1 MVTILINFENSLN
14 IVLIKDFIKN
24 STLEETFDIIS
35 KLSLKKKKNQAREN
49 AVYLFDE
56 IYRERYNDAC
66 HYIIKNMEIILA
78 LCGDSNINVS
88 SIAKKTADN
97 IINHFNNLSSIH
109 AYLLIKPLLNSLN
122 NDKKTGTKI
131 VSLNYLELLCEK
143 CNNEIRT
150 ELIDIIPKL
159 CDLYADLDDK
169 VIEPTT
175 SCITKLCNTIKNIDI
190 DPFIP
195 RLIEVFKN
203 NDHSTKVI
211 HSLASVTFVQ
221 EVDSATL
228 SIIVP
233 VLLLGFRSN
242 LDSTKR
248 LSAVIVA
255 NMIKLV
261 VNPIEITEYMPRLLP
276 ILQLA
281 SNNVSEPEARHMCM
295 KSFESLNKLNY
306 QIKNMTKT
314 NNYNDI
320 YTNINC
326 IEPTKSCV
334 CDMIYILT
342 KTNNNDKNL
351 WVDILSKYTDEYKPF
366 YDSLLAQSM
375 SIVVDDDID
384 DAELLC
390 DCKFTL
396 AYGSK
401 ILLHNTKLTL
411 KRGYRYGL
419 LGGNGS
425 GKSTLLKA
433 IVNEQIDGFPP
444 SNVLKTVFVEADI
457 LGELS
462 HLSCVDYIY
471 SDKSIQKV
479 AIPIEDIK
487 KVMLDIGFSEKMCD
501 DSVTTLSGGW
511 RMKLALCRAM
521 LQKADILLMDEPTN
535 HLDVLNVAWVENY
548 LINLKDVTSVIV
560 SHNKGVLDRCCTHII
575 NIENFKLTIHRGNL
589 TEYTSINPNALSYF
603 AMTSSTGLK
612 FKFPEAGFVEGV
624 KQAGAVLMRLE
635 NVSFKY
641 PTGLTNVIN
650 NVNIKVSMAS
660 RVGCVG
666 RNGQGKSTMIK
677 LLTGELV
684 PTTGSVWRKNALR
697 YGYVSQHSFHHIE
710 KHLDKT
716 PTEYICDRFS
726 TGVDNEILE
735 KDTYVLTDEELNF
748 IKQPKEFEL
757 RDERNE
763 VKKVKWTPDKL
774 TGERK
779 PLSRDTYQYELKWEG
794 QGTAYYSFD
803 RLDGWGFGKVMKRI
817 DLFREADN
825 GLFKKNLNQ
834 KTVEDI
840 LKGFGLEPEF
850 SSHARM
856 SALSASQKLKV
867 VLAAA
872 VWQSPSIII
881 LDEPTN
887 YFDRDSMIALS
898 EGLKD
903 YNGGFIVISHNDDF
917 IQNIC
922 KEFWTL
928 ENGTLN
934 VHGDQEWMANQLKTQ
949 VDFKVVDEIVDSMGN
964 IHKVKQP
971 SRSLTNKEKKQL
983 IKKFELKKKN
993 GIPLDDDEIELLESL
1008 TEESD
1013 I

>member
-1 MVTILINFENSLN
+1 MITINHNFETTTDLQFNEQY
-14 IVLIKDFIKN
+14 I
-24 STLEETFDIIS
+24 STSSIDDIFNTIS
-35 KLSLKKKKNQAREN
+35 KLSVNKKKINAKEN
-49 AVYLFDE
+49 AVHLFSE
-56 IYRERYNDAC
+56 VFRSKYNESE
-66 HYIIKNMEIILA
+66 HYIIKNLDLLLI
-78 LCGDSNINVS
+78 LCGDNNIN
-88 SIAKKTADN
+88 IHTNAMKAADE
-97 IINHFNNLSSIH
+97 IINHYVNHSSSVKV
-109 AYLLIKPLLNSLN
+109 YLLIEPLLNALD
-122 NDKKTGTKI
+122 NDKRTGTKI
-131 VSLNYLELLCEK
+131 ASLQYIEILCEK
-143 CNNEIRT
+143 CANEIRT
-150 ELIDIIPKL
+150 ELINIIPKL
-159 CDLYADLDDK
+159 CDLYADLDDN

-175 SCITKLCNTIKNIDI
+175 SCISKLCYTIKNMDV

-203 NDHSTKVI
+203 NDQSTEVI

-233 VLLLGFRSN
+233 VLLLGFNSN

-261 VNPIEITEYMPRLLP
+261 VNPIEIQDYMPRLLP
-276 ILQLA
+276 ILKKA
-281 SNNVSEPEARHMCM
+281 SENVSEPEARHMCT
-295 KSFESLNKLNY
+295 KSYESLNKLNEHIHTLAQPDKY
-306 QIKNMTKT
+306 D
-314 NNYNDI
+314 DI
-320 YTNINC
+320 YTNIHC
-326 IEPTKSCV
+326 EEPTKWCV
-334 CDMIYILT
+334 CNIIKILI
-342 KTNNNDKNL
+342 KTNNINKNEWNVL
-351 WVDILSKYTDEYKPF
+351 LSKYTVDYMQFYEKVLSQSTPTVIEDE
-366 YDSLLAQSM
+366 Q
-375 SIVVDDDID
+375 D

-401 ILLHNTKLTL
+401 ILLHNTQLTL

-444 SNVLKTVFVEADI
+444 SSVLKTVFVEADI

-462 HLSCVDYIY
+462 HLSCLDYIY
-471 SDKSIQKV
+471 ADKSIQKV
-479 AIPIEDIK
+479 AIPREEIRN
-487 KVMLDIGFSEKMCD
+487 VMLDIGFTEKMCD
-501 DSVTTLSGGW
+501 DPVTTLSGGW
-511 RMKLALCRAM
+511 RMKLALSRAM

-535 HLDVLNVAWVENY
+535 HLDVVNVAWVENY
-548 LINLKDVTSVIV
+548 LINLKNVTSVIV

-589 TEYTSINPNALSYF
+589 TEYTKINPNALSYF
-603 AMTSSTGLK
+603 AMTSNSGFK
-612 FKFPEAGFVEGV
+612 FKFPEAGFIEGV
-624 KQAGAVLMRLE
+624 KQAGAPLMRLE

-641 PTGLTNVIN
+641 PTGLSNVIN
-650 NVNIKVSMAS
+650 NVNIRVSMAS

-677 LLTGELV
+677 LLTGELT
-684 PTTGSVWRKNALR
+684 PTSGSVWRKNALR
-697 YGYVSQHSFHHIE
+697 FGYVSQHSFHHIE

-716 PTEYICDRFS
+716 PTQYICERFS
-726 TGVDNEILE
+726 HGVDNEILE
-735 KDTYVLTDEELNF
+735 KDTYVLTEEEIEF
-748 IKQPKEFEL
+748 MKKPKEFEI

-763 VKKVKWTPDKL
+763 VRKVKWTPDKL

-779 PLSRDTYQYELKWEG
+779 PIGRDTYQYELKWEG
-794 QGTAYYSFD
+794 QGTAYYPSD
-803 RLDGWGFGKVMKRI
+803 KLEEWGFAKVMKRI
-817 DLFREADN
+817 DLFREAEN
-825 GLFKKNLNQ
+825 GLFKRNLNQ
-834 KTVEDI
+834 KTVEEI
-840 LKGFGLEPEF
+840 LKDFGLEPEF

-856 SALSASQKLKV
+856 NALSASQKLKV

-887 YFDRDSMIALS
+887 YFDRDSMIALTH
-898 EGLKD
+898 GLKD

-934 VHGDQEWMANQLKTQ
+934 VHGDQEWMTNQLKTQ
-949 VDFKVVDEIVDSMGN
+949 VDFKVIDEIVDSMGN
-964 IHKVKQP
+964 IQKVKQP
-971 SRSLTNKEKKQL
+971 LRCLSNKEKKQL
-983 IKKFELKKKN
+983 LKKFEQKKKN
-993 GIPLDDDEIELLESL
+993 GIPLDDDEIELMENLM
-1008 TEESD
+1008 EE
-1013 I
+1013 

>member
-1 MVTILINFENSLN
+1 MITFNTNFETTTDLQLN
-14 IVLIKDFIKN
+14 EQFIKSSN
-24 STLEETFDIIS
+24 LEDIFNTIS
-35 KLSLKKKKNQAREN
+35 KLSLNKKKINAKEN
-49 AVYLFDE
+49 ALYLFHE
-56 IYRERYNDAC
+56 VFTTRYAESE
-66 HYIIKNMEIILA
+66 HYIIKNIDLLLI
-78 LCGDSNINVS
+78 LCGDGNTNISTHAKKITDEIINYYLNVS
-88 SIAKKTADN
+88 CN
-97 IINHFNNLSSIH
+97 IKS
-109 AYLLIKPLLNSLN
+109 YLLITPLLNCLD
-122 NDKKTGTKI
+122 NDKRTGTKI
-131 VSLNYLELLCEK
+131 VSLKYLEMLSEK
-143 CNNEIRT
+143 CTNEIRT

-159 CDLYADLDDK
+159 CDLYADLDDN

-175 SCITKLCNTIKNIDI
+175 SCINKLCNTIKNMDV

-203 NDHSTKVI
+203 NEQSTEVI

-233 VLLLGFRSN
+233 VLLLGFRSD

-261 VNPIEITEYMPRLLP
+261 VNPIEILEYMPRLLP
-276 ILQLA
+276 ILEKA
-281 SNNVSEPEARHMCM
+281 SKNVSEPEARHICN
-295 KSFESLNKLNY
+295 KSYESLSKLHDH
-306 QIKNMTKT
+306 ILTLPKP

-320 YTNINC
+320 YSKIAC
-326 IEPTKSCV
+326 EEPTKWFVANLIS
-334 CDMIYILT
+334 ILT
-342 KTNNNDKNL
+342 KTNNSDKNCWNEL
-351 WVDILSKYTDEYKPF
+351 LVKYTNDYMYFYETVVSQSLKTVVEDEK
-366 YDSLLAQSM
+366 
-375 SIVVDDDID
+375 D

-401 ILLHNTKLTL
+401 ILLHNTQLTL

-444 SNVLKTVFVEADI
+444 SSILKTVFVEADI

-462 HLSCVDYIY
+462 HLSCLDYIY
-471 SDKSIQKV
+471 ADKSIQKV
-479 AIPIEDIK
+479 AIPRDEIR
-487 KVMLDIGFSEKMCD
+487 KVMLDIGFTEKMCD
-501 DSVTTLSGGW
+501 DPVTTLSGGW
-511 RMKLALCRAM
+511 RMKLALSRAM

-535 HLDVLNVAWVENY
+535 HLDVINVAWVENY
-548 LINLKDVTSVIV
+548 LINLKNVTSVIV

-589 TEYTSINPNALSYF
+589 TEYTKINPNAHSYF
-603 AMTSSTGLK
+603 AMTSNSGLR
-612 FKFPEAGFVEGV
+612 FKFPEAGFIEGV
-624 KQAGAVLMRLE
+624 KQAGAPLMRLE

-641 PTGLTNVIN
+641 PTGLSNVIN
-650 NVNIKVSMAS
+650 NVNIRVSMAS

-684 PTTGSVWRKNALR
+684 PTSGSVWRKNALR
-697 YGYVSQHSFHHIE
+697 FGYVSQHSFHHIE

-716 PTEYICDRFS
+716 PTQYICERFS
-726 TGVDNEILE
+726 NGVDNEILE
-735 KDTYVLTDEELNF
+735 KDTYVLTDEEIEF
-748 IKQPKEFEL
+748 MKKPKEFEI

-779 PLSRDTYQYELKWEG
+779 PLGRDTYQYELKWEG
-794 QGTAYYSFD
+794 QGTAYYTYD
-803 RLDGWGFGKVMKRI
+803 RLEEWGFSKVMKRI
-817 DLFREADN
+817 DLFREAEN
-825 GLFKKNLNQ
+825 GLFKRNLNQ
-834 KTVEDI
+834 KTVEEI
-840 LKGFGLEPEF
+840 LKDFGLEPEF

-856 SALSASQKLKV
+856 NALSASQKLKV

-971 SRSLTNKEKKQL
+971 IRSLSNKDKRQL
-983 IKKFELKKKN
+983 LKKFELKKKN
-993 GIPLDDDEIELLESL
+993 GIPLDDDEIELMESL
-1008 TEESD
+1008 TEE
-1013 I
+1013 

>member
-1 MVTILINFENSLN
+1 MTMTTNFENTVDLD
-14 IVLIKDFIKN
+14 LIKDYVKN
-24 STLEETFDIIS
+24 NKLEDIFDIVS
-35 KLSLKKKKNQAREN
+35 KLTLNKKKLQAREN
-49 AVYLFDE
+49 AVHLFIE
-56 IYRERYNDAC
+56 IFTSMPKESE
-66 HYIIKNMEIILA
+66 HYIIKNMELLLI
-78 LCGDSNINVS
+78 LCGDSNTNISGIAKNITDNIVAYYNNVS
-88 SIAKKTADN
+88 SIK
-97 IINHFNNLSSIH
+97 S
-109 AYLLIKPLLNSLN
+109 YLLIKPLLNSLH
-122 NDKKTGTKI
+122 NDKRTGTKI
-131 VSLNYLELLCEK
+131 ASLKYLEILCEK

-159 CDLYADLDDK
+159 CDLYADLDDN

-175 SCITKLCNTIKNIDI
+175 SCITKLCNTIKNIDV

-203 NDHSTKVI
+203 NEQSTEVI

-261 VNPIEITEYMPRLLP
+261 VNPIEILDYMPRLLP
-276 ILQLA
+276 ILQFA
-281 SNNVSEPEARHMCM
+281 SNNVSEPEARHMCT
-295 KSFESLNKLNY
+295 KSFESLNKLNEH
-306 QIKNMTKT
+306 IKSIPKP
-314 NNYNDI
+314 NNYTDI
-320 YTNINC
+320 YTNIHC
-326 IEPTKSCV
+326 TEPTKTCV

-342 KTNNNDKNL
+342 KTKNNDKNL
-351 WVDILSKYTDEYKPF
+351 WTEMLSNYTNDYTPF
-366 YDSLLAQSM
+366 YES
-375 SIVVDDDID
+375 VVEQTMTKVVEDEVD

-401 ILLHNTKLTL
+401 ILLHNTQLTL

-444 SNVLKTVFVEADI
+444 SDTLKTVFVEADI

-462 HLSCVDYIY
+462 HLSCLDYIY
-471 SDKSIQKV
+471 ADKAIQKV
-479 AIPIEDIK
+479 AIPREEIRS
-487 KVMLDIGFSEKMCD
+487 VMLDIGFSEKMCD
-501 DSVTTLSGGW
+501 DPVTTLSGGW
-511 RMKLALCRAM
+511 RMKLALSRAM

-589 TEYTSINPNALSYF
+589 TEYTKINPNALSYF

-612 FKFPEAGFVEGV
+612 FKFPEAGFIDGV
-624 KQAGAVLMRLE
+624 KQAGAPLMRLE

-641 PTGLTNVIN
+641 PTGLANVIN

-677 LLTGELV
+677 LLTGELT

-710 KHLDKT
+710 NHLDKT
-716 PTEYICDRFS
+716 PTDYICDRFS
-726 TGVDNEILE
+726 NGVDNEILE
-735 KDTYVLTDEELNF
+735 KDTYVLTDEEKAI
-748 IKQPKEFEL
+748 IKQPKEFEIK
-757 RDERNE
+757 DERNE

-779 PLSRDTYQYELKWEG
+779 PFSRDTYQYELKWEG
-794 QGTAYYSFD
+794 QGTAYYSHD
-803 RLDGWGFGKVMKRI
+803 RLYEWGFGKVMKRI
-817 DLFREADN
+817 DLFREADI
-825 GLFKKNLNQ
+825 GLFKRNLNQ

-840 LKGFGLEPEF
+840 LNGFGLEPEF

-856 SALSASQKLKV
+856 NALSASQKLKV

-971 SRSLTNKEKKQL
+971 LRSLSNKEKKQL
-983 IKKFELKKKN
+983 IKKFESKKKN
-993 GIPLDDDEIELLESL
+993 GIALDDDEIELLESL

-1013 I
+1013 L